1 MSEEKIIPVE
11 ATEVPNEIEEK
22 PKRKRKP
29 KAETSEPEAA
39 ATETLPDQTVAN
51 NGSVTAKKA
60 TKRKTAEKAESAEP
74 EKETESAESVKKSRR
89 KRTVVE
95 DPLRDTRALLKGN
108 KQTLSILN
116 GTIDCLEFE
125 ENMKEPERAICA
137 VTYYEGFRVI
147 IPAGC
152 MGLSVPQDLPA
163 QDRAAM
169 YKKYI
174 NAMLASHVEYVIR
187 AVDDKNNLAIGD
199 RNIAMAIRRKQYFV
213 HKRGDKTQMQ
223 LAMER
228 KIPVEASVL
237 AVSGTVVR
245 VEVHGVECKVFA
257 KEASWRYTANLSELF
272 CPGDKV
278 NVIIKS
284 IEQDGNELKVEVSI
298 REATPNR
305 QLVNI
310 VNYKPNSV
318 CTGMI
323 TGVTPKG
330 YYIAVGDSRNGIDAF
345 CNLVHGTEIPQVGD
359 KVICQ
364 LLKINANEGF
374 ATAKITRIL
383 QHSKF

>member
-1 MSEEKIIPVE
+1 MSEEKKMSVE
-11 ATEVPNEIEEK
+11 ATENTNEVIEK
-22 PKRKRKP
+22 PKRTRKP
-29 KAETSEPEAA
+29 KAAVNEAETVQEAV
-39 ATETLPDQTVAN
+39 LDNKTVAS
-51 NGSVTAKKA
+51 NGTVTAKKTA
-60 TKRKTAEKAESAEP
+60 KKKTEAPMAETAEP
-74 EKETESAESVKKSRR
+74 EEVEKKPRR
-89 KRTVVE
+89 KKTVTE

-108 KQTLSILN
+108 KQTLSILS

-125 ENMKEPERAICA
+125 ENMKEPERMICA

-174 NAMLASHVEYVIR
+174 NAMLASRIEYVIR

-228 KIPVEASVL
+228 KIPVEAHVL

-245 VEVHGVECKVFA
+245 VEVHGVECRVFA

-272 CPGDKV
+272 CPGDRV

-284 IEQDGNELKVEVSI
+284 IEQEGDELKVDVSI

-330 YYIAVGDSRNGIDAF
+330 YYIAVGDQRNGIDAF